1 MRAFRD
7 VFHRPDPIADN
18 APKPVALSNFRLY
31 KTAAAASPPFH
42 LQPRGHPMPRPN
54 MSSTSNTKPPA
65 LPGEAALSR
74 FLSECF
80 TETLLMREHVSSSAL
95 AAYFAGKL
103 AQDGK
108 AAQIQGVMV
117 LEYLKSWVES
127 EEAKIARARRLRFT
141 EKREGSEIFDEARL
155 ALREKEAEHAREK
168 LGAWKELEEMRHWPI
183 RASRNRANA
192 DGLQV

>member
-1 MRAFRD
+1 LRAFRD

-18 APKPVALSNFRLY
+18 TPKPVASSNFRLY
-31 KTAAAASPPFH
+31 KYAAAASPPFH
-42 LQPRGHPMPRPN
+42 FQPRGHAMPAEHELN
-54 MSSTSNTKPPA
+54 QQYKAASA
-65 LPGEAALSR
+65 AGEAALSR

-183 RASRNRANA
+183 RASRSRANA